1 MEVLI
6 RYNTKSVSENDKWRL
21 LIDAKEFVCSHI
33 QINCQSETCT
43 RPIKENGKTIN
54 KFHIRAYN
62 FNEIV
67 FQFGMD
73 KKLIVLI
80 V

>member
-21 LIDAKEFVCSHI
+21 LIDAKEFICTHI
-33 QINCQSETCT
+33 KLNCPTETCM
-43 RPIKENGKTIN
+43 RPIRENGESIN
-54 KFHIRAYN
+54 KYHIRAYN
-62 FNEIV
+62 FNEII
-67 FQFGMD
+67 FNYGKDQ
-73 KKLIVLI
+73 KLIVTI